1 MQRLAFLCDK
11 PVSADCE
18 LHDSVEEL
26 RAPMHNEETIA
37 PFFIYTKEDQEREE
51 RKNIYRHLTHSVEKS
66 SNIPPVANL
75 RF

>member
-26 RAPMHNEETIA
+26 RAPMHSEETIA

-51 RKNIYRHLTHSVEKS
+51 GKDVDRYLAHSVKKFIK
-66 SNIPPVANL
+66 NTACC
-75 RF
+75 